1 MCRACA
7 HSSWAAR
14 PVAAELAKLATEDD
28 VPARPGE
35 IPEIAGRSEERLAEV
50 ARLLVQRRSDGIAIE
65 EVSDPDD

>member
-1 MCRACA
+1 
-7 HSSWAAR
+7 
-14 PVAAELAKLATEDD
+14 